1 MSPDIFTLD
10 AVEEFVEQFTN
21 VDNSGTIL
29 GICLF
34 GNLNQLVKML
44 LTIRVKLETHPN
56 DTSVKVSFYC
66 ELSLFLVLFLA
77 LSVFIWV

>member
-29 GICLF
+29 GIHLF

-56 DTSVKVSFYC
+56 DISVKVSFYC

>member
-29 GICLF
+29 GIRLF

-44 LTIRVKLETHPN
+44 LTIRVKLET
-56 DTSVKVSFYC
+56 DTQMILVSKFP
-66 ELSLFLVLFLA
+66 FTVN
-77 LSVFIWV
+77 

>member
-29 GICLF
+29 GIRLF
-34 GNLNQLVKML
+34 GNRNQLVKML
-44 LTIRVKLETHPN
+44 LNIRVKLETHPN

-66 ELSLFLVLFLA
+66 ELSLFWFSSLL
-77 LSVFIWV
+77 

>member
-10 AVEEFVEQFTN
+10 AVEEFVEQFTD

-34 GNLNQLVKML
+34 GNLYQLVEML
-44 LTIRVKLETHPN
+44 LNIRVKLETHPN
-56 DTSVKVSFYC
+56 NTSVKFPFTVD
-66 ELSLFLVLFLA
+66 
-77 LSVFIWV
+77 